1 MTRVRTVAWW
11 TVPSLVCL
19 LIHWQGFTAWFRADD
34 FAWLSNFNR
43 IHSFHDLL
51 IILFYPQAEGTI
63 RPFSERGF
71 FVIGYGLFGLNA
83 LPFRMAIFATQF
95 AALALAAL
103 VGAKLTGSRAAG
115 FCAALLWTVNS
126 TSVQPLAWACVY
138 NQVMCAFFLL
148 LAFYFLLRHIE
159 TSDGDPA
166 AGRYQKSYQ
175 EGYQKS
181 YQKGYRSRYKI
192 FEWVVFL
199 LGFGALE
206 LNLVYPVLAAAY
218 TLLCARKFFRGT
230 LPMLAVSIGYTIVHT
245 LVAPPA
251 TTGVYAMHFRPS
263 MLRTLAIYWTWSIGP
278 VFLPTS
284 RHIRLWMLLAGVA
297 AISVGLL
304 AFVALRLRAGRRA
317 ALFCVA
323 WYLVTFAPMLP
334 LRDHITEYYPYI
346 PVIGL
351 AWLGGWGLVE
361 AWRSGPGGRAA
372 AVALAALYAAMALP
386 RTVTSSEWNHRLT
399 IQARDLVEGVARAHE
414 LHPGEAIL
422 LYGANDEQ
430 FLNVIREKPFPL
442 IGMHNVYLAPGSEK
456 KIAEPAGWG
465 RVEDYILAP
474 DLTARSIDLGELQVY
489 DVRGSV
495 LRNITTDYS
504 DTLVESGLPLRISA
518 GEPLTAYLLGPE
530 WYQID
535 VDHRWMPK
543 RATLRIAAP
552 AEPGK
557 KLYLSGHSPNALGAV
572 EVTVTVDGAPLP
584 PQTVLPGS
592 FEAAFPL
599 PASVVGRSEM
609 LVAVEVSRT
618 IHPPE
623 DGRELGL
630 SFGVFEV
637 R

>member
-1 MTRVRTVAWW
+1 MTRARAVAWW

-51 IILFYPQAEGTI
+51 VILFLPQAEGTI
-63 RPFSERGF
+63 RPFSERAF
-71 FVIGYGLFGLNA
+71 FTIGYGLFGLDA
-83 LPFRMAIFATQF
+83 LPFRIAIFATQF

-115 FCAALLWTVNS
+115 FCAALLWAINS
-126 TSVQPLAWACVY
+126 ATVQPLAWACVY
-138 NQVMCAFFLL
+138 NEVMCACFLL

-159 TSDGDPA
+159 TSDGNPA
-166 AGRYQKSYQ
+166 AR
-175 EGYQKS
+175 
-181 YQKGYRSRYKI
+181 RYKSRFKI
-192 FEWVVFL
+192 CEWVVFL

-206 LNLVYPVLAAAY
+206 LNVVYPVLAGAY

-230 LPMLAVSIGYTIVHT
+230 LPMLGVSIGYTIMHT
-245 LVAPPA
+245 LVAPPR
-251 TTGVYAMHFRPS
+251 TSGDYVMHFGPS
-263 MLRTLAIYWTWSIGP
+263 MLRTLAVYWTWSVGP

-284 RHIRLWMLLAGVA
+284 KHIRLWMLLAGVA
-297 AISVGLL
+297 VISVGMLVFL
-304 AFVALRLRAGRRA
+304 ALRLRAGRRA
-317 ALFCVA
+317 ALFCIA

-334 LRDHITEYYPYI
+334 LRDHMTEYYPYI

-361 AWRSGPGGRAA
+361 AWRRASSGRAA
-372 AVALAALYAAMALP
+372 AVTLAALYAAMALP
-386 RTVTSSEWNHRLT
+386 RTVTASEWNHRLT
-399 IQARDLVEGVARAHE
+399 IKARDLVEGVARARE

-422 LYGANDEQ
+422 LYGADDEQ
-430 FLNVIREKPFPL
+430 FLNAIRQKAFPL
-442 IGMHNVYLAPGSEK
+442 IGMNNVYLAPGSEK
-456 KIAEPAGWG
+456 QIAEPADWG

-474 DLTARSIDLGELQVY
+474 GIVARALDLGELQVY
-489 DVRGSV
+489 NVHGSV
-495 LRNITTDYS
+495 LRNITTDYG
-504 DTLVESGLPLRISA
+504 DTLSEGGLPLRISA
-518 GEPLTAYLLGPE
+518 GDPLTAYLLGPE
-530 WYQID
+530 WYKLD
-535 VDHRWMPK
+535 VDHRWIPK
-543 RATLRIAAP
+543 RATLRIGGP

-557 KLYLSGHSPNALGAV
+557 KLYLTGHSPDALGVV
-572 EVTVTVDGAPLP
+572 EVTITVDGAPLP
-584 PQTVLPGS
+584 PQTVRPGP

-599 PASVVGRSEM
+599 PDSVVGKSEM

-618 IHPPE
+618 FRPPE
-623 DGRELGL
+623 DPRELGL

>member
-1 MTRVRTVAWW
+1 MTRARTVAWW
-11 TVPSLVCL
+11 TVPSLLCL
-19 LIHWQGFTAWFRADD
+19 LLHWQGFTAWFRADD

-51 IILFYPQAEGTI
+51 VILFLPQAQGTI
-63 RPFSERGF
+63 RPLSERAF
-71 FVIGYGLFGLNA
+71 FVIGYGLFGLDS
-83 LPFRMAIFATQF
+83 LPFRIVIFATQF

-115 FCAALLWTVNS
+115 FCAVLLWTVNS
-126 TSVQPLAWACVY
+126 TTVQPLAWACVY
-138 NQVMCAFFLL
+138 NEVMCAFFLL

-159 TSDGDPA
+159 ASDGNPGGARPYKTRDET
-166 AGRYQKSYQ
+166 RYK
-175 EGYQKS
+175 
-181 YQKGYRSRYKI
+181 SRYKNRYKI
-192 FEWVVFL
+192 WEWVVFL

-206 LNLVYPVLAAAY
+206 VNVVYPVLAAAY

-230 LPMLAVSIGYTIVHT
+230 LPMLAVSIGYTIMHT

-251 TTGVYAMHFRPS
+251 TTGVYVMHFGPS
-263 MLRTLAIYWTWSIGP
+263 ILRTLAIYWTWSIGP

-297 AISVGLL
+297 VISVGLL
-304 AFVALRLRAGRRA
+304 VFFALRLRLGQRA
-317 ALFCVA
+317 VLFCVA
-323 WYLVTFAPMLP
+323 WYLVTLAPMLP
-334 LRDHITEYYPYI
+334 LRDHLTEYYPYI

-361 AWRSGPGGRAA
+361 AWRRGAGSRLAA
-372 AVALAALYAAMALP
+372 IGLAALYAALMLP
-386 RTVTSSEWNHRLT
+386 RTVTASEWNHHLT
-399 IQARDLVEGVARAHE
+399 IRSRDLVEGVARASE

-422 LYGANDEQ
+422 LYRADDEQ
-430 FLNVIREKPFPL
+430 FLNAIREKPFPL
-442 IGMHNVYLAPGSEK
+442 IGLNSVYLAPGSEK
-456 KIAEPAGWG
+456 QIAEPADSA
-465 RVEDYILAP
+465 RVEDFILAP
-474 DLTARSIDLGELQVY
+474 DIAARALDLGKLQVY

-495 LRNITTDYS
+495 LRNITTDYG
-504 DTLVESGLPLRISA
+504 DTLAESGLPLRISA

-530 WYQID
+530 WYAID

-543 RATLRIAAP
+543 RVTLRIGAP

-557 KLYLSGHSPNALGAV
+557 KLYLSGHSPDALGAV
-572 EVTVTVDGAPLP
+572 QVTVTVDGAPLP
-584 PQTVLPGS
+584 PQTVRPGP
-592 FEAAFPL
+592 FEAVFPL
-599 PASVVGRSEM
+599 PNSVVGKREM

-618 IHPPE
+618 FRPPE
-623 DGRELGL
+623 DPRELGL

>member
-1 MTRVRTVAWW
+1 MTRARTVAWW

-34 FAWLSNFNR
+34 FAWLSGFNR

-51 IILFYPQAEGTI
+51 MVLFLPQAQGTI
-63 RPFSERGF
+63 RPFSERAF
-71 FVIGYGLFGLNA
+71 FIIGYGLFGLDS
-83 LPFRMAIFATQF
+83 LPFRIAIFATQF

-103 VGAKLTGSRAAG
+103 VGAKLTGNRAAG
-115 FCAALLWTVNS
+115 FCAALLWAINSATVE
-126 TSVQPLAWACVY
+126 PLAWVCVY
-138 NQVMCAFFLL
+138 NEVMCAFFLL

-159 TSDGDPA
+159 ASIEVNDGNPA
-166 AGRYQKSYQ
+166 ARRYSK
-175 EGYQKS
+175 
-181 YQKGYRSRYKI
+181 RYKI
-192 FEWVVFL
+192 WEWVAFL

-206 LNLVYPVLAAAY
+206 LNLVYPVIAGAY

-230 LPMLAVSIGYTIVHT
+230 VPMLAVSIGYTIMHT

-251 TTGVYAMHFRPS
+251 ATGVYAMHFRPS
-263 MLRTLAIYWTWSIGP
+263 ILRTLAVYWTWSVGP

-297 AISVGLL
+297 VISVALL
-304 AFVALRLRAGRRA
+304 VFFARLRAGRSA

-323 WYLVTFAPMLP
+323 WYLVTLAPMLP
-334 LRDHITEYYPYI
+334 LRDHMTEYYPYI

-361 AWRSGPGGRAA
+361 AWRRGPGGRVTAIG
-372 AVALAALYAAMALP
+372 LAALYAALMLP
-386 RTVTSSEWNHRLT
+386 RTVTASEWNHRLSVKT
-399 IQARDLVEGVARAHE
+399 RDLVEGVARAHE

-422 LYGANDEQ
+422 LYGADDEQ
-430 FLNVIREKPFPL
+430 FLNAIQQKPFPL
-442 IGMHNVYLAPGSEK
+442 IGMNNVYLAPGSEK
-456 KIAEPAGWG
+456 HIAESPGWG

-474 DLTARSIDLGELQVY
+474 GIAARALDLGELQVY
-489 DVRGSV
+489 DVSGGV

-504 DTLVESGLPLRISA
+504 DTLPDSGLPLRISA
-518 GEPLTAYLLGPE
+518 GDPLTDYLLGPE
-530 WYQID
+530 WYD
-535 VDHRWMPK
+535 VDVNHRWMPK
-543 RATLRIAAP
+543 RATLRMGGP

-557 KLYLSGHSPNALGAV
+557 KLYLSGHAPDALGAV

-584 PQTVLPGS
+584 PQTVRPGP
-592 FEAAFPL
+592 FDAVFPL
-599 PASVVGRSEM
+599 PDSVVGKREM

-618 IHPPE
+618 FRPPE
-623 DGRELGL
+623 DPRELGL

>member
-51 IILFYPQAEGTI
+51 VALFIPRAQGTI

-159 TSDGDPA
+159 TSDGDPGA
-166 AGRYQKSYQ
+166 R
-175 EGYQKS
+175 
-181 YQKGYRSRYKI
+181 RDRNRYKI
-192 FEWVVFL
+192 WEWVAFL

-206 LNLVYPVLAAAY
+206 LNVVYPVLAGAY

-230 LPMLAVSIGYTIVHT
+230 LPMMGVSIGYTIVHT
-245 LVAPPA
+245 LVAPPPV
-251 TTGVYAMHFRPS
+251 TGDYAMRFGAS
-263 MLRTLAIYWTWSIGP
+263 TLRTLAIYWTWSVGP
-278 VFLPTS
+278 AYLQS
-284 RHIRLWMLLAGVA
+284 SGHIRRWMLIAGVA
-297 AISVGLL
+297 VAIFRWALL
-304 AFVALRLRAGRRA
+304 AFVALRLRAGYRA

-495 LRNITTDYS
+495 MRNITTDYS
-504 DTLVESGLPLRISA
+504 DTLAEGGLPLRISV
-518 GEPLTAYLLGPE
+518 GDPLTAYLLGPE
-530 WYQID
+530 WYKLD

-543 RATLRIAAP
+543 RATLRMGAP

-557 KLYLSGHSPNALGAV
+557 KLYLSGYSPDALAAV
-572 EVTVTVDGAPLP
+572 QVTVTVDGAPLP
-584 PQTVLPGS
+584 PQTVHPGS
-592 FEAAFPL
+592 FEAAFSL
-599 PASVVGRSEM
+599 PDSVVGKSEM

-618 IHPPE
+618 VRPPE
-623 DGRELGL
+623 DGRDLGL

>member
-1 MTRVRTVAWW
+1 MTRARTVAWW

-43 IHSFHDLL
+43 IHGFHDLL
-51 IILFYPQAEGTI
+51 AILFGPQAQGTI
-63 RPFSERGF
+63 RPFSERAF
-71 FVIGYGLFGLNA
+71 FVIGYGLFGLDA
-83 LPFRMAIFATQF
+83 LPFRIAIFATQF

-126 TSVQPLAWACVY
+126 TTVQPLSWACVY

-159 TSDGDPA
+159 AGDENPA
-166 AGRYQKSYQ
+166 ARLDEKGHESHYGSRYN
-175 EGYQKS
+175 
-181 YQKGYRSRYKI
+181 SRYKI
-192 FEWVVFL
+192 CEWVVFL

-206 LNLVYPVLAAAY
+206 LNVVYPVLAAAY

-245 LVAPPA
+245 LAAPPPA
-251 TTGVYAMHFRPS
+251 TGVYAMHFRPS
-263 MLRTLAIYWTWSIGP
+263 MLRTLAVYWTWSIGP

-297 AISVGLL
+297 VVSVGLL
-304 AFVALRLRAGRRA
+304 VFAARRWRAGRRA
-317 ALFCVA
+317 ALFCLV

-334 LRDHITEYYPYI
+334 LRDHVTEYYPYI

-361 AWRSGPGGRAA
+361 AWRSGSGGRAT
-372 AVALAALYAAMALP
+372 AVAMAALYAAMVLP

-399 IQARDLVEGVARAHE
+399 IKARDLVEGVARARE

-422 LYGANDEQ
+422 LYGADDEQ
-430 FLNVIREKPFPL
+430 FLNAIHQKAFSL
-442 IGMHNVYLAPGSEK
+442 LGMNNVYLVPGSEK
-456 KIAEPAGWG
+456 QIPEPAGWG

-474 DLTARSIDLGELQVY
+474 DIVARALDLDELQVY
-489 DVRGSV
+489 DVHGGV

-504 DTLVESGLPLRISA
+504 DTFSESGLPLRISA
-518 GEPLTAYLLGPE
+518 GDPLTAYLLGPE
-530 WYQID
+530 WYALD

-543 RATLRIAAP
+543 RATLRIGAP

-557 KLYLSGHSPNALGAV
+557 KLHLSGYLPDALGAV
-572 EVTVTVDGAPLP
+572 QVTVTVDGAPLP
-584 PQTVLPGS
+584 PQPVRPGP
-592 FEAAFPL
+592 FEAVFPL
-599 PASVVGRSEM
+599 PDSVVGKSEM
-609 LVAVEVSRT
+609 LVAVEASRT
-618 IHPPE
+618 YRPPE
-623 DGRELGL
+623 DGRELGF